1 MTLVNAHDRALQLL
15 QRLSDRGPTTPVS
28 TGLGPLDDVLGGGF
42 RPGLAICGGIPGVG
56 KTAFGL
62 QLTLRAARDDTPA
75 VYLSAEQRPDELLA
89 RLLAAE
95 VRRPVS
101 ALLDGDPGVI
111 AAAFEAVDRMPL
123 HLVYVEGD
131 PPSPG
136 GSVKALAKVIDE
148 VSQLQGSAPFACVDY
163 LQKLS
168 AGGPNGKDDIR
179 VAIGKVSAALSALV
193 RESGISL
200 LAISSLNRASYKE
213 RPSLESFKETG
224 NIEFDADLAMILKRP
239 EPVKD
244 GAEDT
249 TPALSSWHLSPVEL
263 WIVKNRIGPVPAE
276 PIALLF
282 DGALGSFRA
291 PEGESR

>member
-1 MTLVNAHDRALQLL
+1 MSA
-15 QRLSDRGPTTPVS
+15 S
-28 TGLGPLDDVLGGGF
+28 
-42 RPGLAICGGIPGVG
+42 
-56 KTAFGL
+56 
-62 QLTLRAARDDTPA
+62 PA
-75 VYLSAEQRPDELLA
+75 
-89 RLLAAE
+89 
-95 VRRPVS
+95 
-101 ALLDGDPGVI
+101 
-111 AAAFEAVDRMPL
+111 
-123 HLVYVEGD
+123 
-131 PPSPG
+131 

-148 VSQLQGSAPFACVDY
+148 VADFHGSAPFACVDY

-179 VAIGKVSAALSALV
+179 VAIGKVSSALSALV

-239 EPVKD
+239 EPATDKEKD
-244 GAEDT
+244 EAVRS
-249 TPALSSWHLSPVEL
+249 PHLSPVEL

-291 PEGESR
+291 TEDESR

>member
-1 MTLVNAHDRALQLL
+1 VTLLNAHDRALQLL

-95 VRRPVS
+95 VHRPVS
-101 ALLDGDPGVI
+101 ALLDGEPSVI
-111 AAAFEAVDRMPL
+111 AAAFEAVERMPL
-123 HLVYVEGD
+123 HVVYVEGD
-131 PPSPG
+131 PASPA
-136 GSVKALAKVIDE
+136 GSVKTLAKVIEE
-148 VSQLQGSAPFACVDY
+148 VSQLHGSAPFACVDY
-163 LQKLS
+163 LQRLS
-168 AGGPNGKDDIR
+168 AGGPDGKDDIR
-179 VAIGKVSAALSALV
+179 VAIGKVSSGLSSLV
-193 RESGISL
+193 RECEVSL
-200 LAISSLNRASYKE
+200 LAISSLNRASYGKE
-213 RPSLESFKETG
+213 RPSLDSFKETG

-239 EPVKD
+239 EPAEDKD
-244 GAEDT
+244 GDR
-249 TPALSSWHLSPVEL
+249 PVRSSHLSPVEL
-263 WIVKNRIGPVPAE
+263 WIVKNRIGPVPAD

-291 PEGESR
+291 PVDELR